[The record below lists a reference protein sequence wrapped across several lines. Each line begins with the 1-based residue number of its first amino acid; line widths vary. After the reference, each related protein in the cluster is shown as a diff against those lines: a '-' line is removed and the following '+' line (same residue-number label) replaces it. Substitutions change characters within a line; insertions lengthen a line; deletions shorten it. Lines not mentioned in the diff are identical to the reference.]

1 MVRISCTEVDVVI
14 GISRE
19 NKRWSSY
26 HLGLPRIG
34 SWSANKSMHYSR
46 KQPSMTNPHLE
57 FLILSL
63 VASTGFE
70 YWVQCWLLA
79 FHFSNYFV
87 LLLEA
92 AEEVVPSPTYVP
104 THHLSLKKLAIIH
117 ELKKLCLSV
126 VI

>member
-1 MVRISCTEVDVVI
+1 LSLVFHEKTKGGLPTTWVC
-14 GISRE
+14 
-19 NKRWSSY
+19 
-26 HLGLPRIG
+26 LGLEVGAPI
-34 SWSANKSMHYSR
+34 KHYSR

-92 AEEVVPSPTYVP
+92 DEEVVPSPTYVP